1 MMMKEM
7 SKKTI
12 TFLIILAVL
21 LVYSAVSIDYSG
33 LSTFSV
39 SMGLD
44 VLKGLSQPDW
54 SFVYDG
60 SGEDLVS
67 LLILTIGIA
76 FLGTAIGTVLAIP
89 FTLLSASNLWKSL
102 PILPKVGKFILNIL
116 RAFPELVFAII
127 FVKVVGPGP
136 FAGVMA
142 IGVHQI
148 GMLGKLYTEELE
160 AMDERLI
167 EDAEAVGA
175 NFWQTFFYVRIPTL
189 MPIYSSLSLN
199 HFEIAVR
206 SAATLGLVGAGGI
219 GAPLIF
225 AIQTRSW
232 GKVSIILLGVVITV
246 FALDFLTG
254 IIRKKLR

>member
-1 MMMKEM
+1 MMIKEM

-12 TFLIILAVL
+12 LFLSVLGILL
-21 LVYSAVSIDYSG
+21 IYSAVSIDYSG
-33 LSTFSV
+33 LSTFSL

-44 VLKGLSQPDW
+44 VLKGLSHPDW

-67 LLILTIGIA
+67 LLLLTIGIA
-76 FLGTAIGTVLAIP
+76 FLGTTIGTILAIP
-89 FTLLSASNLWKSL
+89 FILLSASNLWKNL
-102 PILPKVGKFILNIL
+102 GAVPVVGKFILNIL

-142 IGVHQI
+142 IGVHHI

-160 AMDERLI
+160 SMDEKLI
-167 EDAEAVGA
+167 EEAEAVGA
-175 NFWQTFFYVRIPTL
+175 NFWQTLFFVRIPTL

-206 SAATLGLVGAGGI
+206 SAATLGLVGAGGV

-232 GKVSIILLGVVITV
+232 GKVSIILLGVILTV
-246 FALDFLTG
+246 FALDLITG
-254 IIRKKLR
+254 IIRRKLR

>member
-1 MMMKEM
+1 MIIKDM

-12 TFLIILAVL
+12 VFLTILLLLIIH
-21 LVYSAVSIDYSG
+21 SAFSIDYSA
-33 LSTFSV
+33 LSTFSL

-76 FLGTAIGTVLAIP
+76 FLGTVIGTVLAIP
-89 FTLLSASNLWKSL
+89 FTLLSASNLWKQA
-102 PILPKVGKFILNIL
+102 PFVAKIGKFICNIL

-142 IGVHQI
+142 IGIHHI

-160 AMDERLI
+160 SMDERLI

-175 NFWQTFFYVRIPTL
+175 NFWQTFFYVRIPYL

-232 GKVSIILLGVVITV
+232 GKVSIILLGVVLTV
-246 FALDFLTG
+246 FILDFITG
-254 IIRKKLR
+254 LIRKKLR